1 MSLTT
6 RRWIV
11 GCVFATLFV
20 PLSCLVFVAA
30 WIWDNDSCATSK
42 PDSQA
47 ITERQMRFRFPP
59 SATNIQTDCGLGA
72 SATFDMAPSDLCTL
86 IESTPINN
94 DAFISS
100 NTYTPQQCSPVF
112 LDDDDLEGVPS
123 YLHGMFCH
131 PMTADEFKL
140 EIFIDT
146 SREDIYHVR
155 AHSYGI
161 SPYGEPAKVSTA
173 PCPY

>member
-6 RRWIV
+6 RRWIF
-11 GCVFATLFV
+11 GGVFAMLFGLLLC
-20 PLSCLVFVAA
+20 PVFAA
-30 WIWDNDSCATSK
+30 SWIWDNDECATAK

-47 ITERQMRFRFPP
+47 RAERQMRFRFPP
-59 SATNIQTDCGLGA
+59 SATNIRTDCWWGA

-94 DAFISS
+94 DAFVSTNS
-100 NTYTPQQCSPVF
+100 YTSQQCRPSF
-112 LDDDDLEGVPS
+112 LEHNLEGVTS

-131 PMTADEFKL
+131 PMTADEFNL

-155 AHSYGI
+155 ASSYGF
-161 SPYGEPAKVSTA
+161 SPYGVPAKTSTA
-173 PCPY
+173 LCPY